1 MKKNGVYE
9 KVPLKI
15 LKNMVINIK
24 TLIDKINPRFN
35 IAGKN

>member
-1 MKKNGVYE
+1 MKKRGLYE

-15 LKNMVINIK
+15 LKNVVINIK
-24 TLIDKINPRFN
+24 NFDKINPRFN